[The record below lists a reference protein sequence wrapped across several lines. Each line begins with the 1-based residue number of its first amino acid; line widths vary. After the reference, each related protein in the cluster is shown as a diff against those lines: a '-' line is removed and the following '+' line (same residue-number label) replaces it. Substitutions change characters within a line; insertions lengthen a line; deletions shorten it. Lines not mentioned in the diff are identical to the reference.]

1 MTNEM
6 IIFNNRIELQKK
18 NIIKGTGNM
27 IEVEKNGEKITL
39 EEPEEIHT
47 FNGWKQRGY
56 KVKKGEHSSIKFP
69 IWKYVEK
76 KKKPEEL
83 TGNGIIDAPE
93 TNMFMKMSAFFTQAQ
108 VEKA

>member
-27 IEVEKNGEKITL
+27 IEVEINGEKITL

-83 TGNGIIDAPE
+83 TGNELIDATE

-108 VEKA
+108 VEKV